1 MNIKVSLGKS
11 EFWTLQVPNGTEMAS
26 DQMSMQMERRKYTGK
41 ENGVQK
47 GRAKETYGQISKL
60 FRK

>member
-1 MNIKVSLGKS
+1 MNIKVYLGKS
-11 EFWTLQVPNGTEMAS
+11 EFWTLQVPNGTERAS
-26 DQMSMQMERRKYTGK
+26 DQMSTQMERRKCTGK